1 MNAELREQQP
11 CDDGRSDSDND
22 DIDDLPLFYTARPNF
37 DWHTDQVTADA
48 DRLRHVRRQY
58 TKRPGP
64 VRVIDGSATARE
76 LFQIFYTDVV
86 FEKLTTLTNENAADN
101 DKNKGV
107 WWPVTIEEMKAFYG
121 VTIMTDLQT
130 VD

>member
-1 MNAELREQQP
+1 M
-11 CDDGRSDSDND
+11 
-22 DIDDLPLFYTARPNF
+22 ARPNF

-86 FEKLTTLTNENAADN
+86 FEKLTILTNENADRRRREAP
-101 DKNKGV
+101 DKNKGA